1 MQTLAQLQARMAGED
16 QGDALVAANE
26 LTSYLLIYNDEYNML
41 IMKRQEAR
49 SAERAA
55 STDPAGVDHGEVLR
69 LQSLILGIESRMA
82 VQDAR
87 LIAFQASSLAIN
99 PPDAGQV
106 QLVKALTAQVA
117 TMITRDAGI
126 EGIMAGL
133 GQIAAVVNQIQ
144 GG

>member
-16 QGDALVAANE
+16 QADALSAANE
-26 LTSYLLIYNDEYNML
+26 LTNYLLIYNDEYNTL

-49 SAERAA
+49 SAERAV
-55 STDPAGVDHGEVLR
+55 SMDPAEVDHGEVLR

-99 PPDAGQV
+99 PPDAGQA
-106 QLVKALTAQVA
+106 QLVKALTVQVA
-117 TMITRDAGI
+117 AMITRDAGI
-126 EGIMAGL
+126 EAIMVGL